1 MYFLQ
6 KACYKKNLIIL
17 MDVHLIYKKS
27 FFEQISNVKKL
38 YLNYK
43 INNLLQMIIF
53 FLFNNILIND

>member
-1 MYFLQ
+1 
-6 KACYKKNLIIL
+6 